1 MRTGFPKYDSA
12 KYSAYHHD
20 ARLPIQKDQAMTVYT
35 CPDCAELFRV
45 AYLSGTF
52 PGGKER
58 EDIDCPNCGKTV
70 DTEVTSAVVSTKAL
84 TAEEKLS
91 YLASRQQ

>member
-1 MRTGFPKYDSA
+1 MA
-12 KYSAYHHD
+12 
-20 ARLPIQKDQAMTVYT
+20 VYT

-52 PGGKER
+52 PGGKEQ
-58 EDIDCPNCGKTV
+58 EDIDCPSSGKTV

-84 TAEEKLS
+84 TAAEKAT

>member
-1 MRTGFPKYDSA
+1 MN
-12 KYSAYHHD
+12 
-20 ARLPIQKDQAMTVYT
+20 VYT
-35 CPDCAELFRV
+35 CTECAELFRV
-45 AYLSGTF
+45 VYLSGEV

-58 EDIDCPNCGKTV
+58 ENIDCPSCGKNV

-84 TAEEKLS
+84 TAEEKAA